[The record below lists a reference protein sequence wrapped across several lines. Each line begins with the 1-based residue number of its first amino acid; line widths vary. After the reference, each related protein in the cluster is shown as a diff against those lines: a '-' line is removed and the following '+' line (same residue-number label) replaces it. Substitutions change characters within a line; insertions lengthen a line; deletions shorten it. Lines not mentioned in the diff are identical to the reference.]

1 MVADLVA
8 VAAPIRDAWDASRV
22 DVGIFI
28 PGGRGKLTES
38 MRQIVAQRYCLGTVV
53 NPQSVVQRQVMFGI
67 EVVGVDELSVLV
79 FAAGGQSRKSDVV
92 CWPLV

>member
-8 VAAPIRDAWDASRV
+8 VAAPIGDAWDASRV

-28 PGGRGKLTES
+28 HGARGKLIES
-38 MRQIVAQRYCLGTVV
+38 MRQVVAQRYRLGTVV
-53 NPQSVVQRQVMFGI
+53 IPRSVVRRRIIFGI

-79 FAAGGQSRKSDVV
+79 LAAGGRSRKSDIVD
-92 CWPLV
+92 